1 MTQSLIDL
9 LLNYTRIFDF
19 NERVTIEVF
28 EGLKNGGISN
38 GKQFWG
44 SKKVKIQKENLQ
56 TALNEFYHYSEVH

>member
-38 GKQFWG
+38 GKQF
-44 SKKVKIQKENLQ
+44 
-56 TALNEFYHYSEVH
+56 